1 MSKFGEN
8 IFLMI
13 RKLFITLG
21 LSGIAWYCTQGQT
34 VTDSVS
40 LPKQNQH
47 FANESILTEVELN
60 WMRNLPRLEY
70 QGTGEKETE
79 LPWWLNNAKQPYFR
93 PIFSQGF
100 SASCGQ
106 ASGVSYNFTY
116 EINRARNV
124 FSDVAENQYPTHFH
138 WNFSS
143 GGDGWFGSSY
153 FHSFEI
159 LRTNGSPNI
168 ADYGGMD
175 NGGDKRWMS
184 GYNEWYNGMFNRIEG
199 VYTIDVSTPE
209 GLQTLKHWL
218 HNHLDGSEIGGV
230 ASFYANSPFN
240 LKPLPAGTPEAT
252 KLVIPDWA
260 GLPAHAMVVVGYN
273 DSICWDYNGDGQY
286 TNHIDINGD
295 GIVDMKDWETGGLL
309 FGNSYGD
316 TWANE
321 GFAYMMYKTLADD
334 VFDGGIWEHS
344 MHVLK
349 VKSDYSPLL
358 TAKITLK
365 HTSRRS
371 IKVQL
376 GVAADTS
383 LQLPEQTIEFPMF
396 NFQGGINYMQG
407 GNTEE
412 DKTIEFGLDMT
423 PLLDFIEPGQKARY
437 FLQVFEHDPANLY
450 EGELV
455 SFSIIDYS
463 GEEPVEYP
471 YSDQN
476 IMLLNDGITTV
487 GISAVIDYE
496 RVSIQTPEL
505 PALTQNEPIVVQL
518 EANGGLEP
526 YKWSIKQEYSE
537 HYVPYTGSPGFEKR
551 GSTFSGW
558 GQWQTIDLDFSFPFF
573 DTAYEQITAFANGFI
588 MFKKGAYPYPYWLD
602 PMVLFNTFECVAPFM
617 ARELKLKPENNDT
630 IWFEPSAGHI
640 RVNWMLTCE
649 YGNLQTPLVFSA
661 ILFEDGRIEYH
672 YEAFSFGEHC
682 KWVAGVS
689 KGDKINSRLLKI
701 SGRQELT
708 GNTGIGLSPASLR
721 NTISLS
727 DDGMLTCTLDS
738 LGIIYDILVQVSDNR
753 NISDEK
759 SFQLTDAIQFS
770 FEPGQENLIAGSSA
784 SIDVTVKNISAEE
797 ISGLLVCF
805 ESPENE
811 FITWNNPCY
820 QPGSLL
826 PGETKSFIISDAF
839 SIAPTTPEDY
849 LLKTSGI
856 LAWGEQSR
864 SRIAHFKVKKASI
877 GITNFIVHGAP
888 SGVLEPGNI
897 YDITIGVANSGNAIA
912 ENVKV
917 NLICSDPFV
926 ILYPPLS
933 FDIGDLQ
940 PLNGNE
946 ITASIGVHSHAP
958 KGYMFKLEIGLLH
971 NNLPGML
978 ATQTLSI
985 GHPGILVV
993 DLDPNNSSSALLM
1006 DAIRKSSFTRNVVT
1020 TLSTDLSDYDL
1031 LMVCLGIFPYR
1042 HVLTVEES
1050 AIMEDFLSNGG
1061 NIYMEGASTWRG
1073 DPRRPVHDMFKIQ
1086 GFINGW
1092 PYGVD
1097 SLVGNTGTFAENLTF
1112 NYQQQIV
1119 KTDDMQPMDEDAF
1132 VLFTDMPRGLH
1143 YAIANENETYKTI
1156 GSTFKFNGIY
1166 ETLSDTLPV
1175 LLMKHYLDFFGFSTN
1190 TLTANFTADTYEIC
1204 DTESV
1209 GFSLK
1214 TAGNVQ
1220 VVSWEFEG
1228 GNPAISTEFA
1238 PVIRY
1243 DEHGKYSVRLIVSDG
1258 ITSDTLFLEEIIT
1271 VHSCTGIP
1279 PTIRPAFT
1287 IYPNPASNHIR
1298 IIPVQQGDSLA
1309 TIRIFNVNGQML
1321 DEVSNIRLNA
1331 NNPFSLDVSGYRNG
1345 IYLMKIAGSQE
1356 VYTARFI
1363 ISR

>member
-1 MSKFGEN
+1 
-8 IFLMI
+8 MI
-13 RKLFITLG
+13 RNLFITAFFLG
-21 LSGIAWYCTQGQT
+21 VSYYCAQGQT
-34 VTDSVS
+34 IADSI
-40 LPKQNQH
+40 LLNQPNQH
-47 FANESILTEVELN
+47 FNEENILSEVELN

-70 QGTGEKETE
+70 QGTGEKETK
-79 LPWWLNNAKQPYFR
+79 LPSWLNNAEQPYFR
-93 PIFSQGF
+93 PIFNQG
-100 SASCGQ
+100 SAASCGQ

-116 EINRARNV
+116 EINRARNLP
-124 FSDVAENQYPTHFH
+124 SDVPENQYPTHFH

-168 ADYGGMD
+168 ADYGGID
-175 NGGDKRWMS
+175 YGGDKRWMS
-184 GYNEWYNGMFNRIEG
+184 GYNEWYRGMFNRIEG

-240 LKPLPAGTPEAT
+240 LKPLPAGTPEASR
-252 KLVIPDWA
+252 LVIANWA

-273 DSICWDYNGDGQY
+273 DSIRWDYNGDGQY
-286 TNHIDINGD
+286 TNHLDINGD
-295 GIVDMKDWETGGLL
+295 GVVDMRDWEIGGLL

-316 TWANE
+316 TWANK

-371 IKVQL
+371 VKVQL
-376 GVAADTS
+376 GIAADTS
-383 LQLPEQTIEFPMF
+383 LQLPEHTIEFPMF

-407 GNTEE
+407 GNSEE

-437 FLQVFEHDPANLY
+437 FLQVFENDPANQY
-450 EGELV
+450 DGELV

-463 GEEPVEYP
+463 GEEPEEYP
-471 YSDQN
+471 YPNQN
-476 IMLLNDGITTV
+476 ILLINNGKTTV
-487 GISAVIDYE
+487 GISAEIDYE
-496 RVSIQTPEL
+496 RVSIQTTDL
-505 PALTQNEPIVVQL
+505 PALTPNESMVVQM

-537 HYVPYTGSPGFEKR
+537 HYMPFITSPEFEKR

-588 MFKKGAYPYPYWLD
+588 MFKEGAYPYPYWLD

-617 ARELKLKPENNDT
+617 ARELKLKAENNDT
-630 IWFEPSAGHI
+630 IWFEPAADHI
-640 RVNWMLTCE
+640 RVNWMLTYE
-649 YGNLQTPLVFSA
+649 VGNLQTPVVFSA

-672 YEAFSFGEHC
+672 YEAFSFAEHC

-689 KGDKINSRLLKI
+689 KGDKINYHLLEI
-701 SGRQELT
+701 SGKQELA
-708 GNTGIGLSPASLR
+708 GNTGIGLSPVSLP
-721 NTISLS
+721 NTLS
-727 DDGMLTCTLDS
+727 IGTDGILTCTHDGS
-738 LGIIYDILVQVSDNR
+738 EIIYDILVQVSDNWS
-753 NISDEK
+753 ISDEK
-759 SFQLTDAIQFS
+759 SFQLTDAVQFL

-784 SIDVTVKNISAEE
+784 SIDVTVKNISPEE
-797 ISGLLVCF
+797 ISDLLVCF
-805 ESPENE
+805 NSPEDG
-811 FITWNNPCY
+811 FILWNNPCY
-820 QPGSLL
+820 QAGSLL
-826 PGETKSFIISDAF
+826 PGEIKQFTLSDGF
-839 SIAPTTPEDY
+839 TIAPTTPENY
-849 LLKTSGI
+849 LLKVTGV
-856 LAWGEQSR
+856 LAWNNQSR
-864 SRIAHFKVKKASI
+864 IRTAHFKVKKASL
-877 GITNFIVHGAP
+877 GITNFVVHGAT
-888 SGVLEPGNI
+888 SGILEPGNMYNI
-897 YDITIGVANSGNAIA
+897 SIGIANSGNAIA
-912 ENVKV
+912 ENVIV
-917 NLICSDPFV
+917 NLVCNDPFV

-933 FDIGDLQ
+933 FDVGDLL

-946 ITASIGVHSHAP
+946 ITASIGVHSNAP
-958 KGYMFKLEIGLLH
+958 KGYMFELEIELLH
-971 NNLPGML
+971 NNLPGMVV
-978 ATQTLSI
+978 AQMLSV
-985 GHPGILVV
+985 GNPGILIV
-993 DLDPNNSSSALLM
+993 DLDPNNSSSALML
-1006 DAIRKSSFTRNVVT
+1006 DAIRKNNFTRTAAT
-1020 TLSTDLSDYDL
+1020 TLITDLSGYNL
-1031 LMVCLGIFPYR
+1031 LMVCLGVFPYR

-1050 AIMEDFLSNGG
+1050 TIMEAFLMNGG
-1061 NIYMEGASTWRG
+1061 NIYMEGASTWKG

-1092 PYGVD
+1092 PHGID
-1097 SLVGNTGTFAENLTF
+1097 SLVGNTGTFADNLTF
-1112 NYQQQIV
+1112 KYQKQIV
-1119 KTDDMQPMDEDAF
+1119 KTDDMQPMDDDAF

-1156 GSTFKFNGIY
+1156 GATFKFNGIY
-1166 ETLSDTLPV
+1166 KSLSDTLPV
-1175 LLMKHYLDFFGFSTN
+1175 LLMKNYLDFFGFNTN
-1190 TLTANFTADTYEIC
+1190 RLTANFTADAYEIC

-1220 VVSWEFEG
+1220 AVSWEFEG
-1228 GNPAISTEFA
+1228 GSPAISNEFS

-1243 DEHGKYSVRLIVSDG
+1243 DEHGKFSVRLIVSDG
-1258 ITSDTLFLEEIIT
+1258 IMSDTLFLEEIIT
-1271 VHSCTGIP
+1271 VNSCTGIP
-1279 PTIRPAFT
+1279 PTRKPAFT
-1287 IYPNPASNHIR
+1287 IYPNPASDHIR
-1298 IIPVQQGDSLA
+1298 IIPVHQGDSVA

-1321 DEVSNIRLNA
+1321 EEIPNIRLNA
-1331 NNPFSLDVSGYRNG
+1331 NSPFSLDVSDYRSG
-1345 IYLMKIAGSQE
+1345 IYFMKIAGSQE
-1356 VYTARFI
+1356 VFTARFI